1 CKRSAI
7 RARSGTIPSS
17 SSSKTV
23 RRYISVVSISPCAV
37 KTPLPWLC
45 ARFPWLCVRR
55 TLTAD
60 TAGLSQH
67 WPGRRDSRRSKWGTG
82 RRLQGHGSDHRY
94 RKHSVQKSKRFSRRS
109 HDVNTSGARK
119 SLGRKDRGRSLSRSS
134 CRARQQLVREPGGR
148 SATYRPVA
156 RGTGNG
162 HAFDQYHLAR
172 TRPPPA
178 PTENHPSRRVGGS
191 ARPGPTPRRT
201 RGGVD
206 PAPPVP

>member
-1 CKRSAI
+1 MGPLWCKRSAI

-67 WPGRRDSRRSKWGTG
+67 WPGRRDSRRSKWGPE

-94 RKHSVQKSKRFSRRS
+94 RKHSVRKSIRFSRRS
-109 HDVNTSGARK
+109 HDVDISGARK
-119 SLGRKDRGRSLSRSS
+119 ILGRKDRGRSLPEIFVPSPSTAGQGTRRSIRHVPSGCSRYWKRSCIRSVPPCQNSTSS
-134 CRARQQLVREPGGR
+134 
-148 SATYRPVA
+148 
-156 RGTGNG
+156 GTS
-162 HAFDQYHLAR
+162 R
-172 TRPPPA
+172 KPPQ
-178 PTENHPSRRVGGS
+178 
-191 ARPGPTPRRT
+191 
-201 RGGVD
+201 
-206 PAPPVP
+206 